1 MKQSL
6 VQYQNWEKALKI
18 FPPFRLDTTN
28 QYLWR
33 STDERA
39 EERIALK
46 PKTYSIL
53 AYFLDHPGRLVTQ
66 HELLDA
72 VWPETY
78 VQPEVVKRHI
88 FDLRE
93 ALGDNS
99 KTPSFLETLPRRG
112 YQFIAPIHEAGRTC
126 SRNSPGVKLVGRDR
140 ALGELETCLHR
151 AMRGERQIV
160 FVTGEAGIGKTA
172 LVNEF
177 QRRAAQGAPLRLS
190 TGQCVEG
197 YGGKEPTIP
206 CCRLWNRYAGIRTQ
220 VSCAFSP
227 RRDGSRGPG
236 CWHIHDSAAT
246 FRKGSNRVDN
256 LSLEKVAHNGLAGR
270 AKSAEFLIRLTPRPA
285 ACAL

>member
-1 MKQSL
+1 MGWSL
-6 VQYQNWEKALKI
+6 PPHGVTPGVTPRPRIGARASSNWGFNEAESGSLSELGEGSED

-172 LVNEF
+172 LVNEL
-177 QRRAAQGAPLRLS
+177 QRRRL
-190 TGQCVEG
+190 
-197 YGGKEPTIP
+197 K
-206 CCRLWNRYAGIRTQ
+206 
-220 VSCAFSP
+220 
-227 RRDGSRGPG
+227 
-236 CWHIHDSAAT
+236 
-246 FRKGSNRVDN
+246 
-256 LSLEKVAHNGLAGR
+256 AHRSG
-270 AKSAEFLIRLTPRPA
+270 
-285 ACAL
+285 